1 MDALCIN
8 VVMQEDYSMKRERTK
23 IETWRI
29 STFKMWVEE
38 MQSFKDIGNIYL
50 ERLEGNQENGTV
62 KVKDWFLETAWLSS
76 FDVNLEHTT

>member
-1 MDALCIN
+1 MD

-38 MQSFKDIGNIYL
+38 MQSFKDIGSIYL
-50 ERLEGNQENGTV
+50 ERLEGNQENGAV

>member
-1 MDALCIN
+1 MD

-23 IETWRI
+23 IETRRI

-38 MQSFKDIGNIYL
+38 MQSFKDVGNIHL
-50 ERLEGNQENGTV
+50 ERLEGNQENGAI

>member
-1 MDALCIN
+1 
-8 VVMQEDYSMKRERTK
+8 
-23 IETWRI
+23 
-29 STFKMWVEE
+29 MWVEE

-50 ERLEGNQENGTV
+50 ERLEGNQENDAI

>member
-1 MDALCIN
+1 MEALCID

-29 STFKMWVEE
+29 STFKMWVED

-50 ERLEGNQENGTV
+50 ERLEGNQENDAI